1 MGLEFPNP
9 VGLAAGLDK
18 DARHAAGLAAL
29 GFGFIELGTVT
40 PRPQPGNPR
49 PRLFRLPTAEALVN
63 RFGFNSEGVDALVER
78 LQQRPQ
84 GPVIG
89 INIGKNRDT
98 AAEQAVDDYLL
109 AFRQVHSVA
118 DYVAVNISS
127 PNTPGLRELQAST
140 ALEHLLAALKDA
152 QAELARTHERY
163 VPLAVKI
170 APDLEPSAIREL
182 AAVLRRHQVDG
193 VIATN
198 TTSTR
203 PAVAGLPHAEE
214 SGGLSGRP
222 LAPLALAVLTTLNQ
236 ALGGEIP
243 IIAVGGIMCGDDALA
258 RIRAGASLVQLY
270 TGLVYRGPTLIA
282 EVARALTEAGHCAVA
297 GGAPPVA
304 ANDDRRA

>member
-1 MGLEFPNP
+1 
-9 VGLAAGLDK
+9 
-18 DARHAAGLAAL
+18 
-29 GFGFIELGTVT
+29 
-40 PRPQPGNPR
+40 
-49 PRLFRLPTAEALVN
+49 
-63 RFGFNSEGVDALVER
+63 
-78 LQQRPQ
+78 
-84 GPVIG
+84 
-89 INIGKNRDT
+89 
-98 AAEQAVDDYLL
+98 VDDYLL

-170 APDLEPSAIREL
+170 APDLEPSAVREL

-297 GGAPPVA
+297 GGAPRVA
-304 ANDDRRA
+304 ANHDRRA